1 MWNLFRGKRSIQLK
15 KRRFTHNHGVKQRR
29 VAVTGL
35 GLVTPLGTGVKNN
48 WSRLVNSECGIE
60 NITHFDTTELN
71 VKIAAMVPKGS
82 GEGEFDP
89 KQWLHKQEIGTT
101 SPFMDYALCAAE
113 QAIKDSGIEIKT
125 EEDTHKIG
133 VAIGS
138 GIGSVKEVQDTCE
151 TMKSRGIRRISP
163 YFIPKI
169 LINMAAGLV
178 SIRYG
183 LKGPNHSCSTACATG
198 AHAIGDAS
206 RFIIF
211 GDADVMIAGATE
223 ASIDLVSLAGFS
235 RAKALATNFNDQP
248 KKASRP
254 FDKDRSGFVM
264 GEGAGILVLEEYERA
279 KKRGAHIYAEVKGY
293 GMSGDAFHIT
303 SPSETGSGAIRAMES
318 AIRQSGIP
326 IPKIGYVNAHATST
340 LLGDRVENMA
350 IEQVFGE
357 SAKDIAISSTKGAI
371 GHLLG
376 ASGAVEAI
384 YSILTLEHVCVL
396 YFSFRL

>member
-1 MWNLFRGKRSIQLK
+1 
-15 KRRFTHNHGVKQRR
+15 
-29 VAVTGL
+29 
-35 GLVTPLGTGVKNN
+35 
-48 WSRLVNSECGIE
+48 
-60 NITHFDTTELN
+60 
-71 VKIAAMVPKGS
+71 
-82 GEGEFDP
+82 
-89 KQWLHKQEIGTT
+89 
-101 SPFMDYALCAAE
+101 
-113 QAIKDSGIEIKT
+113 
-125 EEDTHKIG
+125 
-133 VAIGS
+133 
-138 GIGSVKEVQDTCE
+138 
-151 TMKSRGIRRISP
+151 
-163 YFIPKI
+163 
-169 LINMAAGLV
+169 MAAGLV